1 MCESTQLYKLCKA
14 CSSAQNCAALW
25 KYMYKRYCG
34 LRTIRG
40 LAQVPHWQ
48 CTTIKLC
55 QSALPIGL
63 PRRLACR
70 REDSWREKRLLK
82 ASFYTIRAKKSRG
95 GAPAR
100 RPAPRAS
107 KRGRAPP
114 PPPAWPAHN
123 LLFDTQRRRRE
134 KKRLSDA
141 FVKRVFQEQVGLRCA
156 AGHPIARFATQA
168 YALIV
173 LLSTH
178 GASCSRK
185 PRNSQGEQRQKKN

>member
-1 MCESTQLYKLCKA
+1 
-14 CSSAQNCAALW
+14 
-25 KYMYKRYCG
+25 MYKRYCG

-55 QSALPIGL
+55 QSAS
-63 PRRLACR
+63 ACR
-70 REDSWREKRLLK
+70 RPNRLAARRILGEKRLLK

-185 PRNSQGEQRQKKN
+185 PRNSKGNRGKKKTNIAAPCARRLSCA